1 MSGES
6 TVRIGLL
13 LPDVLGTYSDRG
25 NAVVLAQRLL
35 WRGID
40 AAVITVSAGSRSPGS
55 CDLYVIGG
63 GEDAAQSFAADWLLR
78 HSDLRIALQTT
89 RVLAVCAGLQV
100 LGRWV
105 EDGSGRRQPG
115 LGILDLTTSP
125 GRHRAVG
132 EVLTRCDLPGVGLLT
147 GFENHRGV
155 TQLGPDAAPL
165 AEVLHGV
172 GNGSIGRSEGALTPN
187 VVGTYMHGPVLARNP
202 VLADHLLHGVIGSS
216 LPSLELPDQE
226 AVRRLRLALAA
237 PHAIERLGPVRA
249 VMNRLGHRGSGSPGT
264 PRTQDPAVGRVP
276 ASAGSRG
283 RSVRDRARSISVPSI
298 GRRYE

>member
-40 AAVITVSAGSRSPGS
+40 AEVIMVTADARPPGR

-63 GEDAAQSFAADWLLR
+63 GEDAAQAFAAEWLLG
-78 HSDLRIALQTT
+78 HEDLRTALQTT
-89 RVLAVCAGLQV
+89 PVLAVCAGLQV

-105 EDGSGRRQPG
+105 EDGHGHRKPG
-115 LGILDLTTSP
+115 VGILDLSTSP
-125 GRHRAVG
+125 GRRRAVG
-132 EVLTRCDLPGVGLLT
+132 EVLTRCTLPGVGMLT

-155 TQLGPDAAPL
+155 TRLGPDAAPL
-165 AEVLHGV
+165 AEVVHGV
-172 GNGSIGRSEGALTPN
+172 GNGSIDRSEGALTPN

-202 VLADHLLHGVIGSS
+202 VLADHLLHRVTGGS
-216 LPSLELPDQE
+216 LPSLELPDQD
-226 AVRRLRLALAA
+226 AVRRLRLALPA
-237 PHAIERLGPVRA
+237 PHPLEGLGPIRA
-249 VMNRLGHRGSGSPGT
+249 VIDRLAHRGSPGT
-264 PRTQDPAVGRVP
+264 QHIAHPAHDSGP
-276 ASAGSRG
+276 APAGVRG
-283 RSVRDRARSISVPSI
+283 RSLRNRARSIRAPSS
-298 GRRYE
+298 GRRNG